1 MPFLD
6 FLSQPMGGYAG
17 GSPGMQGPTPT
28 GQPLGSPQG
37 LSYGDL
43 MKTALAASSSP
54 SAKNIGSLV
63 PGTSVQQ
70 QGMNALTSSTTP
82 VTPPAQSPST
92 SPQPLDAA
100 QKQDQ
105 WMKNGTGNQLMGLI
119 TQFFGSMLGIPG
131 V

>member
-1 MPFLD
+1 MAFFD
-6 FLSQPMGGYAG
+6 FLQQPMGGYGSTAG
-17 GSPGMQGPTPT
+17 LQGPTPT
-28 GQPLGSPQG
+28 GATLDTTRGPAQG

-43 MKTALAASSSP
+43 MKTALSASSSP
-54 SAKNIGSLV
+54 SAKNIASFV

-70 QGMNALTSSTTP
+70 QGMQALTGQPPQTPQSTLP
-82 VTPPAQSPST
+82 EPM
-92 SPQPLDAA
+92 DAA

-105 WMKNGTGNQLMGLI
+105 WMKNGTGNQLMGMI

>member
-1 MPFLD
+1 MAFLD
-6 FLSQPMGGYAG
+6 FLSQPMGGYTG

-43 MKTALAASSSP
+43 MKTALSASSSP
-54 SAKNIGSLV
+54 SAKNIASYV

-70 QGMNALTSSTTP
+70 QGMQALTG
-82 VTPPAQSPST
+82 QT
-92 SPQPLDAA
+92 SPTPQSTLPEPMDAA

-105 WMKNGTGNQLMGLI
+105 WMKNGTGNQLMGMI